1 MLVRQCMQK
10 NVITCLP
17 SATIQEVA
25 RKMAEQN
32 IGSILLVDEAGK
44 LKGIL
49 TDRDIALAVAAEGK
63 DPRATRASE
72 IMTSNPQFTE
82 IDADLEAALRLMNK
96 IHARR
101 LPVTDKGKLVGI
113 ISSADVA
120 GAMREQF
127 NQFLGLE
134 ETYIRQ

>member
-1 MLVRQCMQK
+1 MQK

-32 IGSILLVDEAGK
+32 IGSVPLVDEAGK

-49 TDRDIALAVAAEGK
+49 TDRDIALAVAAEGR
-63 DPRATRASE
+63 DPRGTRASE

-82 IDADLEAALRLMNK
+82 IDADLEAALRQMNK

-134 ETYIRQ
+134 EIYVRQ

>member
-1 MLVRQCMQK
+1 MQK

-32 IGSILLVDEAGK
+32 IGSVLLVDDAGK

-49 TDRDIALAVAAEGK
+49 TDRDIALAVAAEGR

-134 ETYIRQ
+134 ETYVRQ

>member
-32 IGSILLVDEAGK
+32 IGSVLLVDDAGK

>member
-1 MLVRQCMQK
+1 
-10 NVITCLP
+10 
-17 SATIQEVA
+17 
-25 RKMAEQN
+25 
-32 IGSILLVDEAGK
+32 
-44 LKGIL
+44 
-49 TDRDIALAVAAEGK
+49 
-63 DPRATRASE
+63 
-72 IMTSNPQFTE
+72 MTSNPQFTE

>member
-32 IGSILLVDEAGK
+32 IGSVLLVDEAGK

>member
-32 IGSILLVDEAGK
+32 IGSVLLVDEAGK

-49 TDRDIALAVAAEGK
+49 TDRDIALAVAAEGREA
-63 DPRATRASE
+63 RATRASE

-96 IHARR
+96 VHARR

>member
-1 MLVRQCMQK
+1 MQK

-32 IGSILLVDEAGK
+32 IGSVLLVDDAGK

>member
-32 IGSILLVDEAGK
+32 IGSVLLVDEAGK

-49 TDRDIALAVAAEGK
+49 TDRDIALAVAAEGR

-134 ETYIRQ
+134 ETYVRQ

>member
-32 IGSILLVDEAGK
+32 IGSVLLVDEAGK

-49 TDRDIALAVAAEGK
+49 TDRDIALAVAAEGRE
-63 DPRATRASE
+63 PRATRASE

-96 IHARR
+96 VHARR

>member
-1 MLVRQCMQK
+1 MQK

-32 IGSILLVDEAGK
+32 IGSVLLVDEAGK

>member
-1 MLVRQCMQK
+1 MQK

-32 IGSILLVDEAGK
+32 IGSVLLVDEAGK

-49 TDRDIALAVAAEGK
+49 TDRDIALAVAAEGRE
-63 DPRATRASE
+63 PRSTRASE

-101 LPVTDKGKLVGI
+101 LPVTDRGKLVGI